1 MKSVITKI
9 VGAFALIAILF
20 FSYGL
25 AMFVHPNGAVMGVFA
40 IGVPLI
46 LAMVVE
52 GRTKSKAAF
61 WNTIVAGW
69 VVAAAL
75 LYILMNF
82 GLTGSAL

>member
-1 MKSVITKI
+1 MKNVIIKI

-20 FSYGL
+20 FSYCWTWL
-25 AMFVHPNGAVMGVFA
+25 VHPNGAVIGIFA
-40 IGVPLI
+40 MGVPLI

-69 VVAAAL
+69 VIAAAL
-75 LYILMNF
+75 LSIPINF
-82 GLTGSAL
+82 GFPGSAF